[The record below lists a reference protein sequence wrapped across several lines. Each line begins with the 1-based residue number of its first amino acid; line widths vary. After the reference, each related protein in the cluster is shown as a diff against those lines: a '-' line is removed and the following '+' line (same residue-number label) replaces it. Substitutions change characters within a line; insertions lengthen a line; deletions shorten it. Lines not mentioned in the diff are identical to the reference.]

1 MSKFG
6 VFKETTR
13 GENTHAEKVGA
24 KVRKGQA
31 RKAAAIVRVDS
42 VDLKHSTK
50 LDKRISNKAQKLAK
64 REKKRA
70 GLLY

>member
-1 MSKFG
+1 MSKFS

-31 RKAAAIVRVDS
+31 RKASAIVRAEV
-42 VDLKHSTK
+42 VDLEHSSN
-50 LDKRISNKAQKLAK
+50 LDKRISTKAQKLAK

>member
-13 GENTHAEKVGA
+13 GENTHAEKIGA

-31 RKAAAIVRVDS
+31 RKASAIVRAELIDV
-42 VDLKHSTK
+42 KHSTK